1 MATKKKQTDNGYLH
15 IKRESIPYKKGD
27 VNKSIEVDW
36 PAIFK
41 LYNKHYTI
49 VTDGLAE
56 RRRKD
61 GD

>member
-36 PAIFK
+36 KSIFE